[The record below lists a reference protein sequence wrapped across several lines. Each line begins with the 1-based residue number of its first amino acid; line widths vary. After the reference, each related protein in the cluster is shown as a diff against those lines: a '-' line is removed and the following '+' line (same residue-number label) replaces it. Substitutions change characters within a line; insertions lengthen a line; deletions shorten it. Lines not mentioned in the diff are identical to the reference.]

1 VSQSHDL
8 EKDLRDLARRYITV
22 VIQPQVIRLRRLV
35 IAEAGRFPELADSY
49 YERVPQR
56 TLATLAS
63 QLQSLAERGLLQ
75 LDDSRLAAYHF
86 AALILWMPLDRAL
99 FRADDESVP
108 PAELERL
115 ADAAFRVFL
124 AAYAK

>member
-1 VSQSHDL
+1 
-8 EKDLRDLARRYITV
+8 
-22 VIQPQVIRLRRLV
+22 VIRLRRLV